1 MFFLEQ
7 AIVSVCSL
15 SLWALI
21 SLSSSLFGNA
31 TLYLFY
37 SFFPLLHVTEMKPP
51 PAGIIVLVQM
61 STDSFDKRIHV
72 QYYVQT
78 VVSKWVHIGVT
89 VYPGASL
96 NTKFVILWKCIK
108 LTCFNMRERS
118 TEVANGRF
126 KNSSGTLLAICNFWS
141 LWLLNMA
148 QCTTDNRHYLLIKN

>member
-1 MFFLEQ
+1 
-7 AIVSVCSL
+7 
-15 SLWALI
+15 
-21 SLSSSLFGNA
+21 
-31 TLYLFY
+31 
-37 SFFPLLHVTEMKPP
+37 MKPP
-51 PAGIIVLVQM
+51 PASIIVLVQT
-61 STDSFDKRIHV
+61 STDSFDKHIHI

-148 QCTTDNRHYLLIKN
+148 QCTTDNRHYLLIKNNIILYNIYYFILINVSLNPKTFNHIMIVWYAKSLQTNQHNLKWT

>member
-1 MFFLEQ
+1 
-7 AIVSVCSL
+7 
-15 SLWALI
+15 
-21 SLSSSLFGNA
+21 
-31 TLYLFY
+31 
-37 SFFPLLHVTEMKPP
+37 MKPP

-89 VYPGASL
+89 VYPGASR

-118 TEVANGRF
+118 TEVADS
-126 KNSSGTLLAICNFWS
+126 KTLLELYLQSATFDHCDSSTWLSGQQIIGIIYWLKINIYFVYYFILINVS
-141 LWLLNMA
+141 LNPKTFNHIMIVWYGKSLQTNQHNLKW
-148 QCTTDNRHYLLIKN
+148 T